1 MDSADNKPGASGETQ
16 PEGTYPEG
24 TLARGSAEP
33 SPHTGHEQ
41 SASEPAHPGET
52 HVSHEQTTDATSS
65 YSYHDDYGY
74 GYEEPYQ
81 APAPS
86 STPEVTS
93 EQAGSPAPPGPP
105 PSSTPPP
112 KPPEEDDDP
121 DEEGMLR
128 MSFLEH
134 LEELRQRLI
143 HSLAGM
149 GVAFVAC
156 LYFTPTIWDMIQQPF
171 LRAMELNGVKDPKLA
186 VLTPTEAFS
195 IIWVKVPILCSIFL
209 ASPWIL
215 YQVWSFIAPG
225 LYKKERR
232 LAAPFVLCTAG
243 LFIIG
248 GLFAYF
254 VAFRLGLAFLLGI
267 GIGNNLQNVISITE
281 YFDLF
286 VNVSLGMGLVFELPV
301 LIFFLSLLR
310 IITPQFLLR
319 NSRYAILAI
328 VIIAAFI
335 TPTPDVINLL
345 LIAVPMTALYFAG
358 VFASYLL
365 WLSREGKKFPWALTI
380 LIIVGTIALMGII
393 AWIYATRNGLH
404 FVPAWPF
411 LVQ

>member
-1 MDSADNKPGASGETQ
+1 MDPADNKQGASGETH
-16 PEGTYPEG
+16 PEGNYPEG
-24 TLARGSAEP
+24 TQSRGAVEP
-33 SPHTGHEQ
+33 L
-41 SASEPAHPGET
+41 HPPGTGET
-52 HVSHEQTTDATSS
+52 HVSHEQTTDATDA

-74 GYEEPYQ
+74 GYDQPHGT
-81 APAPS
+81 PAPS
-86 STPEVTS
+86 APLVTS

-105 PSSTPPP
+105 PSPAAPSE
-112 KPPEEDDDP
+112 PEEDPDD
-121 DEEGMLR
+121 EGMLR

-134 LEELRQRLI
+134 LEELRMRLI

-156 LYFTPTIWDMIQQPF
+156 LYFTPWIWDAIQQPF
-171 LRAMELNGVKDPKLA
+171 NRAMELNGIKDPKLA

-195 IIWVKVPILCSIFL
+195 IIWIKVPILCSIFI

-232 LAAPFVLCTAG
+232 LAAPFILCTAG

-267 GIGNNLQNVISITE
+267 GVNNNLQNVISITE

-286 VNVSLGMGLVFELPV
+286 VNVSLGLGLVFELPM

-310 IITPQFLLR
+310 IITPQFLVR

-328 VIIAAFI
+328 VVVAAFI

-358 VFASYLL
+358 VLASYLL
-365 WLSREGKKFPWALTI
+365 WLSREGKRFPWALTI
-380 LIIVGTIALMGII
+380 LSIVGTIALMAVIG
-393 AWIYATRNGLH
+393 WIYASRNGLH
-404 FVPAWPF
+404 FVPSWPF
-411 LVQ
+411 LVK